1 MTESR
6 SSAQA
11 SFTEEVSTRL
21 AQLAERTAAGGLD
34 AAIDLMVGA
43 IRAGGVI
50 QAFGTGHSEAF
61 AMEIAGRA
69 GGLIPAHRIALRNVV
84 LRGSRGVDD
93 LVGADL
99 ERDGTVVPELLDLT
113 ELDPADVFVIASNS
127 GVNSSIVGM
136 ALAAKERGHQVIAVT
151 SLAHTNAVAPKHA
164 SGKRLAEVADVVI
177 DNLAPYGDATVSI
190 GDAAGAI
197 SVGAVS
203 SITAAYIA
211 QALTI
216 GVVTRLVDDGEAPPV
231 YISANVPGGDEH
243 NDALTA
249 RYGGRIQSI

>member
-1 MTESR
+1 MSQSAPVQQLFAQEVRSRLDQLTELV
-6 SSAQA
+6 A
-11 SFTEEVSTRL
+11 S
-21 AQLAERTAAGGLD
+21 GGLQP
-34 AAIDLMVGA
+34 AIDLMVEA
-43 IRAGGVI
+43 VRAGGVV

-99 ERDGTVVPELLDLT
+99 ERDGSVVDELLDLT

-136 ALAAKERGHQVIAVT
+136 ALAAKERGHRVIAVT
-151 SLAHTNAVAPKHA
+151 SLAHTNAVPPKHP
-164 SGKRLAEVADVVI
+164 SGKRLAEIADVVI
-177 DNLAPYGDATVSI
+177 DTLAPYGDATVSV
-190 GDAAGAI
+190 GEGSSAVT
-197 SVGAVS
+197 VGAVS

-216 GVVTRLVDDGEAPPV
+216 GVVAALVDDGDPAPV
-231 YISANVPGGDEH
+231 YVSANVPGGDAH
-243 NDALTA
+243 NDALTE
-249 RYGGRIQSI
+249 RYGRRIQSI

>member
-1 MTESR
+1 MSQSR
-6 SSAQA
+6 TAQQQFA
-11 SFTEEVSTRL
+11 QEVSSRL
-21 AQLAERTAAGGLD
+21 EALAELVDSGGLQP
-34 AAIDLMVGA
+34 AIDLMVESV
-43 IRAGGVI
+43 RAGGVV

-84 LRGSRGVDD
+84 LRGSRVVDD
-93 LVGADL
+93 LTGAGL
-99 ERDGTVVPELLDLT
+99 ERDGSVVDELLDLT

-136 ALAAKERGHQVIAVT
+136 ALAAKERGHRVIAVT
-151 SLAHTNAVAPKHA
+151 SLAHTNAVQPKHP
-164 SGKRLAEVADVVI
+164 SGKRLAEIADVVI
-177 DNLAPYGDATVSI
+177 DTLAPYGDATITV
-190 GDAAGAI
+190 DAGNGAVN
-197 SVGAVS
+197 VGAVS

-216 GVVTRLVDDGEAPPV
+216 GVVTDLLDDGGVPPV

-243 NDALTA
+243 NDALTE
-249 RYGGRIQSI
+249 RYGRRIQSI

>member
-1 MTESR
+1 MSTTTQEQFAVEVRSR
-6 SSAQA
+6 LD
-11 SFTEEVSTRL
+11 RL
-21 AQLAERTAAGGLD
+21 VDLACSGGLQP
-34 AAIDLMVGA
+34 AIDLMVESL
-43 IRAGGVI
+43 RAGGVV

-84 LRGSRGVDD
+84 LRGSRDVDE
-93 LVGADL
+93 LLGADL
-99 ERDGTVVPELLDLT
+99 ERDGTVVDELLALT
-113 ELDPADVFVIASNS
+113 ELHPADVFLIASNS

-136 ALAAKERGHQVIAVT
+136 ALAAKERGHRVVAIT
-151 SLAHTNAVAPKHA
+151 SLAHTSAVTPKHP

-177 DNLAPYGDATVSI
+177 DTLAPFGDATVSV
-190 GDAAGAI
+190 GEDNRAVT
-197 SVGAVS
+197 VGAVS

-216 GVVTRLVDDGEAPPV
+216 GVVTTLMDGGEEPPV

-243 NDALTA
+243 NGVLTE
-249 RYGGRIQSI
+249 RYGRRIQSI